1 MFTISKLKYKNM
13 LGVSLQLQFT
23 SNLTLPLTITSYKQ
37 MFFLHF
43 CPPNNILACSST
55 QEQYY
60 RIKQTTLNNKNIP
73 KKELFTKEL
82 QFSGALTRAP
92 QVRCYIMDQEPY
104 YISTG

>member
-43 CPPNNILACSST
+43 CPPINILPCSSQPKNNIT
-55 QEQYY
+55 
-60 RIKQTTLNNKNIP
+60 RNTNNPKQ
-73 KKELFTKEL
+73 
-82 QFSGALTRAP
+82 
-92 QVRCYIMDQEPY
+92 
-104 YISTG
+104 